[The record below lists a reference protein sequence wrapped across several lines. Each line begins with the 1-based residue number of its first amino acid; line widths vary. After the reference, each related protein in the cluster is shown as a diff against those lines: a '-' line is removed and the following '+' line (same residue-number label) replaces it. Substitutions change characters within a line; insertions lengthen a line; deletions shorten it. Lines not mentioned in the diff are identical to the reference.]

1 MKFLPGRFSW
11 IWWNVLKAILSIL
24 SKDFSISGSN
34 TESFPPVPS
43 ISQNKYQLRIPVKDP
58 GCGSRIVDSEFLLL
72 CRKREYGEV
81 ILKKSLFIMRM
92 QENRFEFEAGC
103 GND

>member
-1 MKFLPGRFSW
+1 M
-11 IWWNVLKAILSIL
+11 
-24 SKDFSISGSN
+24 DFTEQVPTPDSSSGSGLQ
-34 TESFPPVPS
+34 
-43 ISQNKYQLRIPVKDP
+43 IAD
-58 GCGSRIVDSEFLLL
+58 SRLLLL

>member
-1 MKFLPGRFSW
+1 M
-11 IWWNVLKAILSIL
+11 
-24 SKDFSISGSN
+24 
-34 TESFPPVPS
+34 PS

-92 QENRFEFEAGC
+92 QENRFEFEAGW

>member
-1 MKFLPGRFSW
+1 MPW
-11 IWWNVLKAILSIL
+11 
-24 SKDFSISGSN
+24 
-34 TESFPPVPS
+34 

-58 GCGSRIVDSEFLLL
+58 GSCMLL

-81 ILKKSLFIMRM
+81 IFKKSLFIMRM
-92 QENRFEFEAGC
+92 QENRFEFEAGW